1 MNQHITVLTE
11 MNSQYSDMLMDIGIY
26 KVSNEKEELLLDSKN
41 GTAILLLEETIRL
54 EWEGTTQ
61 RVIRTIFD

>member
-54 EWEGTTQ
+54 EWERTTQ